1 MAKSDTP
8 SLLEKLKIKKK
19 KGTITKAE
27 SKKLK
32 QLMIAYT
39 PLSDAEKARQQA
51 DLIRRLKSGEYEP
64 SYRWH
69 GGRTN
74 VSDRH

>member
-1 MAKSDTP
+1 MAKAKPTP
-8 SLLEKLKIKKK
+8 LLAKLKIKDKN
-19 KGTITKAE
+19 GTITKAE
-27 SKKLK
+27 KKKLK
-32 QLMIAYT
+32 QLLIAYK

>member
-1 MAKSDTP
+1 MAKSNTP

-27 SKKLK
+27 EKKLK
-32 QLMIAYT
+32 ELKIAYT

-74 VSDRH
+74 VSDKH